1 MKTSF
6 REWVSDPVKVFNTL
20 SVFMAGVVLGLLFGG
35 YLG

>member
-1 MKTSF
+1 MKILF
-6 REWVSDPVKVFNTL
+6 REWVSNPVRVFNTL